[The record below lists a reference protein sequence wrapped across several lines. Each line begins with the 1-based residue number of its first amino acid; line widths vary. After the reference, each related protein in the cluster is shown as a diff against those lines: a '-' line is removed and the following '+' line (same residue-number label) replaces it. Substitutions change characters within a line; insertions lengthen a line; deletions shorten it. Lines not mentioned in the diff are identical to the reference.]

1 MTHKRRLEVLATAR
15 MGEECKVGDLDAT
28 SRKHDCD
35 FETARRVG
43 RAYAVCRRCN
53 AKIELPDASR
63 PDTPEDDHVKLIK
76 LISMVAGII
85 AAVVL
90 AGQCAPYIW

>member
-1 MTHKRRLEVLATAR
+1 
-15 MGEECKVGDLDAT
+15 
-28 SRKHDCD
+28 
-35 FETARRVG
+35 
-43 RAYAVCRRCN
+43 VCRRCN

-63 PDTPEDDHVKLIK
+63 PDTSEDEHVKPIK
-76 LISMVAGII
+76 LIGMVVGII